1 MLDARCCVT
10 VDIMK
15 RTEKSQPDHD
25 NLRRA
30 ISALEE
36 VTTYGHVSLTAF
48 VSLKHFALSMFTV
61 FNTENKKN
69 MSFL

>member
-1 MLDARCCVT
+1 
-10 VDIMK
+10 MK

-48 VSLKHFALSMFTV
+48 VSLKRLALSMFTV
-61 FNTENKKN
+61 FNPENKKT
-69 MSFL
+69 SFL